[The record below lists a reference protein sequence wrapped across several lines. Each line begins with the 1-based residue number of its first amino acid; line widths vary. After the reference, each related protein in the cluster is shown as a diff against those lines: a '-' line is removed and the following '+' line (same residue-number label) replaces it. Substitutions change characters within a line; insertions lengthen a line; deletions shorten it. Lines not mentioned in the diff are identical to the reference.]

1 MYREFCTYFLIL
13 MNVIVFF
20 MIRSEKIEAE
30 DLMMSYHM
38 VFNRREYYRLV
49 SSGFAHREPMHLLFN
64 MISLYNIGTFVE
76 NVFGH
81 FSFLLIYFG
90 SLIFGH
96 ILSLMIKHN
105 NRNDYA
111 LSLGASGAICG
122 IMGAYF
128 LVILYVYGFRG
139 MYDLLRPLLSLIMI
153 SILPGV
159 DGTSHFSCMAVGM
172 AISFIIIRFL

>member
-13 MNVIVFF
+13 VNVIVFF

-111 LSLGASGAICG
+111 LSLGASGEI
-122 IMGAYF
+122 
-128 LVILYVYGFRG
+128 
-139 MYDLLRPLLSLIMI
+139 
-153 SILPGV
+153 
-159 DGTSHFSCMAVGM
+159 
-172 AISFIIIRFL
+172 